1 MDYAIE
7 SGAKLDPFN
16 ESPWRYMIGVM
27 AEQIKVKKA
36 NGDDDK
42 AIIDEYLAKTIA
54 TRTVISDAGH
64 DPAKCSNLISARIDL
79 LEMKGDVPSIEAV
92 SLLFVC
98 FFVDG

>member
-64 DPAKCSNLISARIDL
+64 DPAKCSSLISARIDL
-79 LEMKGDVPSIEAV
+79 LEMKGDAPSIEAV
-92 SLLFVC
+92 SFWLLFVC
-98 FFVDG
+98 R